1 MAKKKVEQLKIAKK
15 KVKQSKEELD
25 LLQARRDMDKVWVTL
40 NKAITVYNLYLE
52 NKLKEKE
59 NKKNK

>member
-25 LLQARRDMDKVWVTL
+25 LLQARRDMDKVWITL
-40 NKAITVYNLYLE
+40 NRAITVYNLYLE
-52 NKLKEKE
+52 NKLKEKA